1 MSNSAAK
8 MQGRK
13 TVIKFTCNRCGK
25 DIPDVG
31 SEFLDRIKKVGIA
44 DRERIR
50 AISGQLREG
59 YPLKGHK
66 PASDEEILV
75 FETIGREL
83 ADLLFYKQIFCEQ
96 CSRTNLK

>member
-1 MSNSAAK
+1 M
-8 MQGRK
+8 
-13 TVIKFTCNRCGK
+13 IKFACNQCGK
-25 DIPDVG
+25 EIHDFG

-66 PASDEEILV
+66 PASDEEILI

-83 ADLLFYKQIFCEQ
+83 AALLFYQEIFCEQ
-96 CSRTNLK
+96 CSRPSLG